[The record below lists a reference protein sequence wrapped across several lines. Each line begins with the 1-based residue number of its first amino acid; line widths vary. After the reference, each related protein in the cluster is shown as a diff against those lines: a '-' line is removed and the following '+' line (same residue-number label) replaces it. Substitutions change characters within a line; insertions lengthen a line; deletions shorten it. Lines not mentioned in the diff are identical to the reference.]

1 MRSLKEEGGQSN
13 SISSATTPVMFNA
26 HFTIKLM
33 KDIEQHSMVIFVN
46 NNILDNGTGITIHYI
61 KLFKSTSRLRA
72 KGKIGHYSM
81 SALNQAKN
89 QSSHNVPN
97 QAKI

>member
-1 MRSLKEEGGQSN
+1 MN
-13 SISSATTPVMFNA
+13 
-26 HFTIKLM
+26 
-33 KDIEQHSMVIFVN
+33 DIEQHGMVIFVN

-72 KGKIGHYSM
+72 QRKIGHYSM

-89 QSSHNVPN
+89 QSSSHDPMFQMKLKFN
-97 QAKI
+97 QLKLSLKLRMLI

>member
-1 MRSLKEEGGQSN
+1 
-13 SISSATTPVMFNA
+13 
-26 HFTIKLM
+26 M
-33 KDIEQHSMVIFVN
+33 KDIEQHGMVIFVN

-72 KGKIGHYSM
+72 QRKIGHYIM
-81 SALNQAKN
+81 IALNQAKIKA
-89 QSSHNVPN
+89 SSHDQN